1 MEPRSPGGPVGRF
14 RWNPAPSS
22 RVTVM
27 RGVSMKRTVRVL
39 ALGMLW
45 LPAAA
50 YSQEE
55 GPPIVRER
63 GALDKDQPA
72 ETDVTLDLRTRF
84 GAGVGFFGP
93 LGAAARVTLFH
104 GLGADV
110 RNDTTR
116 VKAVCALPIP
126 YCANGFLIQADAGTG
141 GGKLS
146 LGVGA
151 YAKVHE
157 ESFKGTA
164 GVAFRLAVAHT
175 WGDPIG
181 TEPGLTY
188 VGPELDLSILRI
200 SLTLGML
207 FRVSGGVGPGALFS
221 WGVGFGT

>member
-1 MEPRSPGGPVGRF
+1 MEPRI

-27 RGVSMKRTVRVL
+27 RGFSMKRTVRVL

-45 LPAAA
+45 LPTAA

-55 GPPIVRER
+55 APPLVRER
-63 GALDKDQPA
+63 GALDHDQPA

-93 LGAAARVTLFH
+93 LGAAARVSLLH

-126 YCANGFLIQADAGTG
+126 HCANGFLIQADAGTG

-181 TEPGLTY
+181 TDPGLTY

-200 SLTLGML
+200 NLTLGVL
-207 FRVSGGVGPGALFS
+207 FRVSGGVGAGALFS

>member
-1 MEPRSPGGPVGRF
+1 
-14 RWNPAPSS
+14 
-22 RVTVM
+22 
-27 RGVSMKRTVRVL
+27 MKRTVRAIV
-39 ALGMLW
+39 LGMLW
-45 LPAAA
+45 LPAVA

-55 GPPIVRER
+55 APPAVRE
-63 GALDKDQPA
+63 GGVLDTDQSA
-72 ETDVTLDLRTRF
+72 ETEVSLDLRTRF
-84 GAGVGFFGP
+84 GAGVGFSGP
-93 LGAAARVTLFH
+93 LGAGARVTLYH

-110 RNDTTR
+110 RDESTR

-126 YCANGFLIQADAGTG
+126 HCAHGFLLQADAGTG

-164 GVAFRLAVAHT
+164 GVAFRVAVAHT

-188 VGPELDLSILRI
+188 LGPEMDLSILHFN
-200 SLTLGML
+200 LTLGVL
-207 FRVSGGVGPGALFS
+207 FRVAGDGGAGALFS